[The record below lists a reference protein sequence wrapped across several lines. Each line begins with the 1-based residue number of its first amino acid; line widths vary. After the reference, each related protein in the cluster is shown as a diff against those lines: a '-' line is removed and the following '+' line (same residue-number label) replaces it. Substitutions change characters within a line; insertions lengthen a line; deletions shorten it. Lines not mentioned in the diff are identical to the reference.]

1 MDWLLSAL
9 GGDAAM
15 GALQGMTAQN
25 FGSFLGNTLM
35 SQATG
40 GLLGEQNLSADQK
53 QLRNLTFGRPEQQD
67 AGQMMFNYYA
77 RPYAQ
82 QYMADPIQGLLR

>member
-1 MDWLLSAL
+1 MDWLLAL
-9 GGDAAM
+9 LEGDAKM
-15 GALQGMTAQN
+15 EALKGMTTEQM
-25 FGSFLGNTLM
+25 GSFLGNTLM